1 MERAELRRRILHGVW
16 IGALAAAALS
26 LIALALL
33 WPRCQGGAC
42 PSVQTLEAYRPPQA
56 VGAGARARDRAEAAQ
71 GPDPRAVPEPDLPGQ
86 RPLRGRGGRARV
98 LRQAGGGADRGA
110 GGPARGPAQGADH
123 V

>member
-16 IGALAAAALS
+16 IGALAATALS

-56 VGAGARARDRAEAAQ
+56 SEVLDRDGRRIARLAPEQRIVVPPAAIPQRVTGALLAAEDRRCSQ
-71 GPDPRAVPEPDLPGQ
+71 Q
-86 RPLRGRGGRARV
+86 R
-98 LRQAGGGADRGA
+98 
-110 GGPARGPAQGADH
+110 
-123 V
+123 